1 MILTT
6 DDLLE
11 AYEIHYEDTL
21 AMEINNTALCDVED
35 RV

>member
-1 MILTT
+1 MVLMT
-6 DDLLE
+6 DDLLQ
-11 AYEIHYEDTL
+11 AYEIQYEDTL

>member
-1 MILTT
+1 MIFMT
-6 DDLLE
+6 DDLAE
-11 AYEIHYEDTL
+11 TYEIQYEATL